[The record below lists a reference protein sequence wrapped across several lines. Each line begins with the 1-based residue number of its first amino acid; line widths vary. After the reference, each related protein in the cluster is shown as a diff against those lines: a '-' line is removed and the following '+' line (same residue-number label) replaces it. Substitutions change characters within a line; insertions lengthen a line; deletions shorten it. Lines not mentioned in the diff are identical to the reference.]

1 VKVHVGRIYNRGQSK
16 RFHVEA
22 SVLLRVKKQ
31 EIGWAA
37 WGGKNVGDQTN
48 EKAYVTARRTV
59 MEHRTRGHS

>member
-1 VKVHVGRIYNRGQSK
+1 
-16 RFHVEA
+16 VEA